1 MQGINFSAKVHFIA
15 GKGGVGKSLIARAL
29 ASYFS
34 RKEKTLLIELSENET
49 GDEHPH
55 KASIK
60 KEVAAGYDRVR
71 IYPDQALYEYL
82 CLKAPSQRM
91 LDAIMSQNLFRAIC
105 SAMPGVSDLTRLGK
119 VWFHADEA
127 HGEKA
132 GIYEKIVVDMP
143 SSGFVGRFISIPHV
157 VSKAVRIGP
166 LAKEARLI
174 HNYFK
179 DGRNARIH
187 LVSLLEELVVNET
200 IELYEQISSLAC
212 IQWGSLFINRI
223 LPFDRTSSLSLSKSL
238 GKTCPNIDGILARLD
253 ARVMREGH
261 DRQRFVE
268 CGVGLSQMEVADHVG
283 FSSQE
288 DIVKEILSGFFENG
302 SPLDEGLR
310 P

>member
-1 MQGINFSAKVHFIA
+1 
-15 GKGGVGKSLIARAL
+15 
-29 ASYFS
+29 
-34 RKEKTLLIELSENET
+34 
-49 GDEHPH
+49 
-55 KASIK
+55 
-60 KEVAAGYDRVR
+60 
-71 IYPDQALYEYL
+71 
-82 CLKAPSQRM
+82 M

-132 GIYEKIVVDMP
+132 GIYDKIVVDMP

-174 HNYFK
+174 HDYFH
-179 DGRNARIH
+179 DGRNAKIH

-223 LPFDRTSSLSLSKSL
+223 LPFDATSSLSLPKDFY
-238 GKTCPNIDGILARLD
+238 KTCPNIDGILGRSD
-253 ARVMREGH
+253 ARIMREAH
-261 DRQRFVE
+261 DRQRFIE
-268 CGVGLSQMEVADHVG
+268 CGVSLSQIEIAEHVG
-283 FSSQE
+283 FSSQA
-288 DIVKEILSGFFENG
+288 DIVKEIVSEFFERS
-302 SPLDEGLR
+302 SPLREGRR